1 MERRTPDSSQIIAQ
15 QSLIRGLENS
25 AVYEHAVT
33 ELRVIETHAS
43 WVILTGAWVY
53 KIKKAVNFGFLDY
66 STLEKRRSS
75 CQEELRLNR
84 RFAPHVY
91 IDVIAI
97 AGTFDQPSLKA
108 SGEPIEYA
116 VRMKQFPQSGLLST
130 LAAQH
135 TLTVEH
141 IDELAALVPAM
152 HAAVSIA
159 DKHAEYGLPDDIH
172 HWVMENFD
180 HIRPALSKPQQCQQL
195 DTLER
200 WCQQEFDNRRMLIEQ
215 RRCDGFVREC
225 HGDLHLGNLAIIEGD
240 ITPFDGIEFNPQ
252 LRWIDVI
259 SEVAFLVM
267 DIHDRGYP
275 RLSCRLL
282 NTWLQHTGDYSG
294 LALLRYYLVYRALVR
309 AKVAILR
316 QAQAGSTLDEQDA
329 WYEYA
334 SYMELASRYVEPPLP
349 VLIITHGVSGS
360 GKSFYATRLAERLGA
375 IQIRSDLER
384 KRLHGY
390 PAGADT
396 QSGITAGLYSPA
408 ASERT
413 YEQLAL
419 LARTVIG
426 AGYSVIIDATFLQAA
441 RREQFRQLSSALA
454 VPFVLLHFEADR
466 DTLHTRIRS
475 RQAAAE
481 DPSEAGIKVL
491 EAQLAAQEPLMAD
504 EMADVISVKLPMD
517 VSTDM
522 TGQLVDKIRE
532 MLASRHTGAGD
543 VVDS

>member
-108 SGEPIEYA
+108 GGEPIEYA

-135 TLTVEH
+135 RLTAEH
-141 IDELAALVPAM
+141 IDELAALVPVM
-152 HAAVSIA
+152 HAAVTIA

-172 HWVMENFD
+172 HWVTENFD
-180 HIRPALSKPQQCQQL
+180 HIRPALRKPQQCQQL

-259 SEVAFLVM
+259 SEIAFLVM

-282 NTWLQHTGDYSG
+282 NAWLQHTGDYSG

-316 QAQAGSTLDEQDA
+316 QAQARSTLDEQDA

-375 IQIRSDLER
+375 IQVRSDLER

-390 PAGADT
+390 PAGANT
-396 QSGITAGLYSPA
+396 QSGITTGLYSPA

-426 AGYSVIIDATFLQAA
+426 AGYSVIIDAAFLQAA

-454 VPFVLLHFEADR
+454 VPFVLLHFEADK
-466 DTLHTRIRS
+466 DTLCARIQS
-475 RQAAAE
+475 RQAAGE

-522 TGQLVDKIRE
+522 TGQLVEKIRE
-532 MLASRHTGAGD
+532 MLASRHTGAED

>member
-1 MERRTPDSSQIIAQ
+1 
-15 QSLIRGLENS
+15 
-25 AVYEHAVT
+25 
-33 ELRVIETHAS
+33 
-43 WVILTGAWVY
+43 
-53 KIKKAVNFGFLDY
+53 
-66 STLEKRRSS
+66 
-75 CQEELRLNR
+75 
-84 RFAPHVY
+84 
-91 IDVIAI
+91 
-97 AGTFDQPSLKA
+97 
-108 SGEPIEYA
+108 
-116 VRMKQFPQSGLLST
+116 
-130 LAAQH
+130 
-135 TLTVEH
+135 
-141 IDELAALVPAM
+141 
-152 HAAVSIA
+152 
-159 DKHAEYGLPDDIH
+159 
-172 HWVMENFD
+172 
-180 HIRPALSKPQQCQQL
+180 
-195 DTLER
+195 
-200 WCQQEFDNRRMLIEQ
+200 MLIEQ
-215 RRCDGFVREC
+215 RSCDGFVREC

-259 SEVAFLVM
+259 SEIAFLVM

-282 NTWLQHTGDYSG
+282 NAWLQHTGDYSG

-316 QAQAGSTLDEQDA
+316 QAQARSTLDEQDA

-375 IQIRSDLER
+375 IQVRSDLER

-426 AGYSVIIDATFLQAA
+426 AGYSVIIDAAFLQAA

-466 DTLHTRIRS
+466 DTLCARIQS
-475 RQAAAE
+475 RQAAGE

-522 TGQLVDKIRE
+522 TGQLVEKIRE
-532 MLASRHTGAGD
+532 MLASRHTGAED